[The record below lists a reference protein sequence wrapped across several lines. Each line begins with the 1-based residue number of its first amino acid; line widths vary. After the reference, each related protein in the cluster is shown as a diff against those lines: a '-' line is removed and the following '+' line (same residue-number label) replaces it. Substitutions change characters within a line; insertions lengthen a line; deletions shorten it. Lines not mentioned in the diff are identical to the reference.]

1 MGVIRF
7 NLCHCGITDEAYA
20 IFSIPAL
27 GNIRAGVFLEIW
39 ASA

>member
-20 IFSIPAL
+20 IFSWGGGFASD
-27 GNIRAGVFLEIW
+27 GVGW
-39 ASA
+39 V